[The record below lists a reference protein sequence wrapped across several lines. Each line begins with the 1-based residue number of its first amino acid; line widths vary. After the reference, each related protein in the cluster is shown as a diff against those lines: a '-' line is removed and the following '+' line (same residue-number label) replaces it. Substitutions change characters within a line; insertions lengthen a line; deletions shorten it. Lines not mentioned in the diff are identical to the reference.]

1 MKKINKHMAVLISL
15 IMVITS
21 AMACI
26 PTFAATYEGGA
37 GTEQAPY
44 EIATAEQLAALAS
57 EVNGGKNQAGIY
69 FKLTAD
75 IALNETSDWESWS
88 SSNAPQNTWT
98 PIGNNTN
105 TFAGTFDGNGK
116 TVSGIYISST
126 TGYIGL
132 FGGVRGTVKNLTV
145 DKSYIYNTADASY
158 IGGISGTVTGT
169 LENCKNY
176 ATVEGGNMGTG
187 GVAGNCIGGIIT
199 KCANYGKVMG
209 SQQTGGIVG
218 ALGGAVSQCSNEAS
232 VSGSK
237 FVGGIVGIAGAS
249 KKAGTVSNCIN
260 AGGVISSGDSAGGI
274 IGRYGNVA
282 GCDISDCINIGSVIA
297 TSYNGAIFGSSKS
310 GNSVTVSNNYYDSNT
325 SSAPSYGANNSG
337 VADAMGYTTAELKG
351 DGIVSKLKLDTKY
364 WMNTANGY
372 PVLKALTAFDT
383 SYTGYQFT
391 EFSEGYC
398 DLRFI
403 GVVNDKDGDGSLDDE
418 YLAVGFEIEMTS
430 PKAWNNKI
438 SDGKAPSI
446 TTVYTSVM
454 EGGKAEATDAYELCG
469 DYIFVT
475 SVRGI
480 KQGVGV
486 VAFTVKVFHDELD
499 GERVYD
505 DSYVITYDTGSANA
519 S

>member
-1 MKKINKHMAVLISL
+1 MKKINRHMAALLSL

-21 AMACI
+21 IMVCI
-26 PTFAATYEGGA
+26 PTFAATYEGGL

-57 EVNGGKNQAGIY
+57 EVNGGKNQAGVY

-75 IALNETSDWESWS
+75 IAINETSDWESWS

-132 FGGVRGTVKNLTV
+132 FGGVSGTVKNLTV
-145 DKSYIYNTADASY
+145 DKSYIYSSANY
-158 IGGISGTVTGT
+158 VGGITGVVTGT
-169 LENCKNY
+169 VENCINY
-176 ATVEGGNMGTG
+176 ATIEGGDIGDG
-187 GVAGNCIGGIIT
+187 GIAGNCEGGTLT
-199 KCANYGKVMG
+199 KCANYGKISGTQYVA
-209 SQQTGGIVG
+209 GIIG
-218 ALGGAVSQCSNEAS
+218 RLIGNVSQCLNEGEI
-232 VSGSK
+232 SGTQYI
-237 FVGGIVGIAGAS
+237 GGIAGITG
-249 KKAGTVSNCIN
+249 KTNPGIVSNCIN
-260 AGGVISSGDSAGGI
+260 LGEVMSSKDSAGGI
-274 IGRYGNVA
+274 VGRYGNA
-282 GCDISDCINIGSVIA
+282 NSCDISDCINIGAVSA
-297 TSYNGAIFGSSKS
+297 ASLNGAIFGSSKS

-337 VADAMGYTTAELKG
+337 VADATGYTTEELKG
-351 DGIVSKLKLDTKY
+351 VGIVSKLKLDTKY
-364 WMNTANGY
+364 WMNTENGY

-480 KQGVGV
+480 KQGVGEV
-486 VAFTVKVFHDELD
+486 TFTVKVFHDELD